1 MSGATRPPDLN
12 RPSILACMSVP
23 AVVWLTIGLCTLVIM
38 LALVLGLIRQ
48 VKAVAGALADL
59 RREVTP
65 VLQQM
70 REDAERAR
78 EHAERLR
85 ETEISLPQ
93 RSRR

>member
-1 MSGATRPPDLN
+1 
-12 RPSILACMSVP
+12 MSVT
-23 AVVWLTIGLCTLVIM
+23 AVVWLTIGLCTLVIV

-59 RREVTP
+59 QREVTP

-85 ETEISLPQ
+85 QTELSLP
-93 RSRR
+93 RRTRR

>member
-1 MSGATRPPDLN
+1 
-12 RPSILACMSVP
+12 MSVP

-59 RREVTP
+59 RREETP

>member
-1 MSGATRPPDLN
+1 
-12 RPSILACMSVP
+12 MSVP

-38 LALVLGLIRQ
+38 LALLLGLIRQ
-48 VKAVAGALADL
+48 VRAVAGALAQL

-85 ETEISLPQ
+85 ETELTLRP
-93 RSRR
+93 SRIVSRPPAADRFRRGNAAP